1 MIITRPALHELT
13 PMQLVVNTFVLAS
26 LYCLICVG
34 YVFIYRASR
43 VLNLSHGE
51 LMTVGGYFIFTIS
64 IGLFSKPIPS
74 FFLASLFSLTLGFVV
89 YFFLM
94 RFMAGES
101 VFVAVLVTIAL
112 GILLRG
118 LITLVWTSQLW
129 HPIQYLGVENI
140 PHRLTKEIVISTFGI
155 AKVLSATFL
164 YLGLFLCLKFTRWGL
179 RMRAVGE
186 NPLLASRR
194 GMKLHKYYAFSWGIA
209 AFSGGF
215 AGMIQAC
222 DSGLEPGMF
231 VIGLKA
237 FPVVLVG
244 GLDSFGG
251 VIPGAFIVALAEILA
266 INYIS
271 PQASES
277 APFVV
282 LLAMLLIRPWGIFGT
297 KEELE
302 RV

>member
-1 MIITRPALHELT
+1 
-13 PMQLVVNTFVLAS
+13 MQLIVNTIVLAS
-26 LYCLICVG
+26 LYCLICIG

-43 VLNLSHGE
+43 VLNLAHGE
-51 LMTVGGYFIFTIS
+51 VMTLGGYFIFTVAVN
-64 IGLFSKPIPS
+64 LFPRPIPS
-74 FFLASLFSLTLGFVV
+74 FFSACVLSLLLGFVI

-101 VFVAVLVTIAL
+101 VLAAVLVTIAL

-129 HPIQYLGVENI
+129 HPLQNLGMENAS
-140 PHRLTKEIVISTFGI
+140 HRLTKDAVISTFGI
-155 AKVLSATFL
+155 VKVLGAAL
-164 YLGLFLCLKFTRWGL
+164 LFLSLFLSLKFTRWGL

-194 GMKLHKYYAFSWGIA
+194 GIKLHKYYAISWGIA

-222 DSGLEPGMF
+222 DSGLEPGLF

-244 GLDSFGG
+244 GLDSFAG
-251 VIPGAFIVALAEILA
+251 VIPGAFLVALAEILA

-277 APFVV
+277 APFIV
-282 LLAMLLIRPWGIFGT
+282 LLAMLLVRPWGFFGT

>member
-1 MIITRPALHELT
+1 
-13 PMQLVVNTFVLAS
+13 MQLIVNTIVLAS
-26 LYCLICVG
+26 LYCLICCG
-34 YVFIYRASR
+34 YIFIYRASR
-43 VLNLSHGE
+43 VLNLAHGE
-51 LMTVGGYFIFTIS
+51 LMAIGGYLLFTVTIT
-64 IGLFSKPIPS
+64 LFAKPIPS
-74 FFLASLFSLTLGFVV
+74 FFLACIFSLFLGFII
-89 YFFLM
+89 YILLM

-101 VFVAVLVTIAL
+101 VFAAVLVTVAL

-118 LITLVWTSQLW
+118 LITLIWTSQLW
-129 HPIQYLGVENI
+129 HPLQYLGMENAS
-140 PHRLTKEIVISTFGI
+140 HRLTKEAMISTFGI
-155 AKVLSATFL
+155 VKVLGAALL
-164 YLGLFLCLKFTRWGL
+164 YLSLFFCLKSTRWGL

-194 GMKLHKYYAFSWGIA
+194 GIKLHKYYAFSWGIA
-209 AFSGGF
+209 VFSGGF
-215 AGMIQAC
+215 AGMVQAC

-277 APFVV
+277 APFIV
-282 LLAMLLIRPWGIFGT
+282 LLAMLLIRPWGLFGT

>member
-1 MIITRPALHELT
+1 
-13 PMQLVVNTFVLAS
+13 MQLIVNTVVLAS
-26 LYCLICVG
+26 LYSLICCGFVL
-34 YVFIYRASR
+34 IYRASH
-43 VLNLSHGE
+43 VVNLAQGE
-51 LMTVGGYFIFTIS
+51 LMAIGGYFLFTVAM
-64 IGLFSKPIPS
+64 GLFKDPFPS
-74 FFLASLFSLTLGFVV
+74 FLVASIFSLTLGITV

-101 VFVAVLVTIAL
+101 VFAAILTTIAL

-118 LITLVWTSQLW
+118 LITLIWTSQLW
-129 HPIQYLGVENI
+129 HPLEKMGITNSSHGLI
-140 PHRLTKEIVISTFGI
+140 KDAVISTFGI
-155 AKVLSATFL
+155 VTVLSAFLL
-164 YLGLFLCLKFTRWGL
+164 YLGLFCCLKFTRLGL

-194 GMKLHKYYAFSWGIA
+194 GIKLHTYYALSWGIA
-209 AFSGGF
+209 SFTGGF
-215 AGMIQAC
+215 AGMIQSC
-222 DSGLEPGMF
+222 DAILEPGMV

-244 GLDSFGG
+244 GLDSLVG
-251 VIPGAFIVALAEILA
+251 VIPGAFVVALAEILA

-271 PQASES
+271 PQASEA
-277 APFVV
+277 APFIV
-282 LLAMLLIRPWGIFGT
+282 LLAMLLIRPWGLFGT

>member
-1 MIITRPALHELT
+1 
-13 PMQLVVNTFVLAS
+13 MQLIVNTIVLAS
-26 LYCLICVG
+26 LYCLICIG

-43 VLNLSHGE
+43 VLNLAHGE
-51 LMTVGGYFIFTIS
+51 VMTLGGYFIFTVAVN
-64 IGLFSKPIPS
+64 LFPRPIPS
-74 FFLASLFSLTLGFVV
+74 FFSACVLSLLLGFVI

-101 VFVAVLVTIAL
+101 VLAAVLVTIAL

-129 HPIQYLGVENI
+129 HPLQNLGMENAS
-140 PHRLTKEIVISTFGI
+140 HRLTKDAVISTFGI
-155 AKVLSATFL
+155 VKVLGSAL
-164 YLGLFLCLKFTRWGL
+164 LFLSLFLSLKFTRWGL

-194 GMKLHKYYAFSWGIA
+194 GIKLHKYYAISWGIA

-222 DSGLEPGMF
+222 DSGLEPGLF

-244 GLDSFGG
+244 GLDSFAG
-251 VIPGAFIVALAEILA
+251 VIPGAFLVALAEILA

-277 APFVV
+277 APFIV
-282 LLAMLLIRPWGIFGT
+282 LLAMLLVRPWGFFGT

>member
-1 MIITRPALHELT
+1 M
-13 PMQLVVNTFVLAS
+13 VNTIVLAS
-26 LYCLICVG
+26 LYCLICCG
-34 YVFIYRASR
+34 YVLIYRASR
-43 VLNLSHGE
+43 VFNLAHGE
-51 LMTVGGYFIFTIS
+51 LMTIGGYFLFTVA

-74 FFLASLFSLTLGFVV
+74 FLLACIFSLILGFIV
-89 YFFLM
+89 YIFLM

-101 VFVAVLVTIAL
+101 VFAAVLVTVAL

-129 HPIQYLGVENI
+129 HPLQHLGMENAS
-140 PHRLTKEIVISTFGI
+140 HRLINEAMISTFGI
-155 AKVLSATFL
+155 VKVLGAAFL
-164 YLGLFLCLKFTRWGL
+164 YLSLLFCLKFTRWGL
-179 RMRAVGE
+179 RMRSVGE

-194 GMKLHKYYAFSWGIA
+194 GIKLHKYYAFSWGIA

-244 GLDSFGG
+244 GLDSLGG

-277 APFVV
+277 APFAI
-282 LLAMLLIRPWGIFGT
+282 LLAALLIRPWGLFGT

>member
-1 MIITRPALHELT
+1 MQIILNTIVLT
-13 PMQLVVNTFVLAS
+13 S
-26 LYCLICVG
+26 LYCLICCG
-34 YVFIYRASR
+34 YVLIYRASR
-43 VLNLSHGE
+43 VLNLAHGE
-51 LMTVGGYFIFTIS
+51 LMALGGYLLFTVTM
-64 IGLFSKPIPS
+64 GLYASPIPS
-74 FFLASLFSLTLGFVV
+74 FLLACIFSLTLGFII

-101 VFVAVLVTIAL
+101 VFAAVLVTVAL

-118 LITLVWTSQLW
+118 LMTLIWTSQLW
-129 HPIQYLGVENI
+129 HPLQHLGMENSS
-140 PHRLTKEIVISTFGI
+140 HRLMEEAVISTFGI
-155 AKVLSATFL
+155 IKILGATFL
-164 YLGLFLCLKFTRWGL
+164 YLVLFFCLKFTRWGL

-186 NPLLASRR
+186 NPLLSSRR
-194 GMKLHKYYAFSWGIA
+194 GIKLHKYYAFSWGIA
-209 AFSGGF
+209 ALSGGF

-244 GLDSFGG
+244 GLDSLVG

-277 APFVV
+277 APFIV
-282 LLAMLLIRPWGIFGT
+282 LLVMLLIRPWGLLGT

>member
-1 MIITRPALHELT
+1 MNI
-13 PMQLVVNTFVLAS
+13 
-26 LYCLICVG
+26 
-34 YVFIYRASR
+34 
-43 VLNLSHGE
+43 
-51 LMTVGGYFIFTIS
+51 GGYFLFTVT
-64 IGLFSKPIPS
+64 IGLGMDPIPS
-74 FFLASLFSLTLGFVV
+74 FLLAFIFSLVLGFIV

-101 VFVAVLVTIAL
+101 VLAAVLVTIAL

-118 LITLVWTSQLW
+118 LITLIWTSQYF
-129 HPIQYLGVENI
+129 HPLQHLGMENASYQLI
-140 PHRLTKEIVISTFGI
+140 EDAVITTFGI
-155 AKVLSATFL
+155 ITVLSAVFL
-164 YLGLFLCLKFTRWGL
+164 YLSLFLCFKFTRWGL

-186 NPLLASRR
+186 NPLLASLR
-194 GMKLHKYYAFSWGIA
+194 GIALHKYYALSWGIA
-209 AFSGGF
+209 AFSVGL

-222 DSGLEPGMF
+222 DSGLDPGMF

-244 GLDSFGG
+244 GLDSLGG
-251 VIPGAFIVALAEILA
+251 VVPGAFIVALAEILA

-271 PQASES
+271 PQASEA

-282 LLAMLLIRPWGIFGT
+282 LLSMLLIRPWGLFGT